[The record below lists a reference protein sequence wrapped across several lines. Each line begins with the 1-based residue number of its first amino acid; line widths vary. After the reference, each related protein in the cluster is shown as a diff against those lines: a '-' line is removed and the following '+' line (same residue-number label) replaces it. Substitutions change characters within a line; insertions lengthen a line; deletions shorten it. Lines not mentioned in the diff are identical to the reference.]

1 MAGKKISELTQTS
14 AIANNDLF
22 IVETNEGTR
31 TVPYSMMKPSS
42 NLESVDCAAS
52 HNAVFRGK
60 DLTNVYTIDEICERI
75 SNGTFEDLYIG
86 DYFDIT
92 ISTTYTSNESVRCV
106 LAGFDS
112 YMNTG
117 YPRDKAFNQHHAVVI
132 TENPLTKDFV
142 VKCTTGKND
151 GFADTEMW
159 KTIIPIYQTA
169 FNSVLNNHILTH
181 VLSLTKLNDNSA
193 RTAGYYDVG
202 LCLLSQIQ
210 VFGCSIVSS
219 DYRDIGCETSQL
231 PLFSYNPNMKICEK
245 GYWLR
250 NYSDDFND
258 FIAVGAIYTNEPII
272 TYSYNSTGLGNS
284 SYPIRPVFCIG

>member
-1 MAGKKISELTQTS
+1 MAGKKISELTQ
-14 AIANNDLF
+14 ANAVADTDLF

-117 YPRDKAFNQHHAVVI
+117 YPNNKAFNHHHAVVT
-132 TENPLTKDFV
+132 TENPLTKYFV
-142 VKCTTGKND
+142 VNRTTGKND

-219 DYRDIGCETSQL
+219 DYRDIGLETSQL
-231 PLFSYNPNMKICEK
+231 PLFLHNPNAKIREK

-250 NYSDDFND
+250 NYSNDFND
-258 FIAVGAIYTNEPII
+258 FIAVGGIGIGGLSI
-272 TYSYNSTGLGNS
+272 LTYSYNTGLGSS